1 VGALWRK
8 LTDRL
13 KNSESHMGLN
23 LLEYKAHVAS
33 PALFPCTRLF
43 AERGSASL
51 IALRF
56 LIAADKLG
64 LHAR

>member
-1 VGALWRK
+1 
-8 LTDRL
+8 
-13 KNSESHMGLN
+13 MGLN

-33 PALFPCTRLF
+33 PALFPFTKLF
-43 AERGSASL
+43 AERGGASL

-56 LIAADKLG
+56 LIAADKLS

>member
-1 VGALWRK
+1 MGALWRE

-13 KNSESHMGLN
+13 KNSRIHMGLN
-23 LLEYKAHVAS
+23 LLKYKAQVAS
-33 PALFPCTRLF
+33 PALFPFT
-43 AERGSASL
+43 SL

-56 LIAADKLG
+56 LIAADELG

>member
-1 VGALWRK
+1 
-8 LTDRL
+8 
-13 KNSESHMGLN
+13 MGLN

-33 PALFPCTRLF
+33 PALFPFTRLF